1 MHRQARK
8 ISEETSCNHLKVCQ
22 QNRRTWD
29 LGATRI
35 YRLFGMDE
43 SGESSHT
50 QQIVDAGINTIKM
63 ENPTGLS
70 NYFYEDK

>member
-1 MHRQARK
+1 M
-8 ISEETSCNHLKVCQ
+8 
-22 QNRRTWD
+22 
-29 LGATRI
+29 GATRI